1 MKTRLT
7 ELLGVEYPIIQG
19 GMRWVARAELV
30 AAVGNAGGFG
40 FLSAHTQLS
49 ADDLRREIHK
59 VRELSDKP
67 FGVNLTVLPSN
78 TGIDYDAYVK
88 VIIDE
93 AVTAVETAGSNP
105 AKYIAAFKEGGV
117 KVMHK
122 CTTVRHAVKAESLG
136 ADSVSIDGFECAGH
150 PGRDDVPGLILI
162 PTAADALSIPVA
174 ACGGFSDGR
183 SLITALALGAEGIN
197 MGTRFMLT
205 RESPV
210 HERVK
215 AGMVAASERDTA
227 LVGRSIGDPVRVWR
241 NKLVD
246 EALQLEAEGKFSS
259 HSDLDPYIGAQRW
272 MDAMESGDVD
282 DAAFPLGIVAGR
294 ISDLPSCAQLIDS
307 IVSEAREIVAGR
319 LGGIFA

>member
-7 ELLGVEYPIIQG
+7 ELLGIEYPIIQG
-19 GMRWVARAELV
+19 GMRWVARAELA

-40 FLSAHTQLS
+40 FLSAHTQPD
-49 ADDLRREIHK
+49 ADALRREIRR

-78 TGIDYDAYVK
+78 TGIDYDAYVR
-88 VIIDE
+88 VIIE
-93 AVTAVETAGSNP
+93 EGVTAVETAGSNP

-117 KVMHK
+117 KTMHK
-122 CTTVRHAVKAESLG
+122 CTTVRHALKAESLG

-162 PTAADALSIPVA
+162 PKAADALSIPVA

-183 SLITALALGAEGIN
+183 SLVTALALGAEGIN

-205 RESPV
+205 KESPI
-210 HERVK
+210 HETIK

-241 NKLVD
+241 NKLVE
-246 EALQLEAEGKFSS
+246 EALELEAAGKIAN
-259 HSDLDPYIGAQRW
+259 HGDLEPYIGAQLW
-272 MDAMESGDVD
+272 MDAFETGDVD
-282 DAAFPLGIVAGR
+282 AAAFPLGMVAGR
-294 ISDLPSCAQLIDS
+294 ISDLPTCAALIDG
-307 IVSEAREIVAGR
+307 IVNEAREILNTRLAGM
-319 LGGIFA
+319 FA